1 MKTNILT
8 TALFLITTGI
18 YSQIIEPTRFNL
30 DSLHNPTNSADYK
43 YIRVVENYNNDP
55 KLFIFT
61 EYYRS
66 EKICMKA
73 ISTNKDKPYFVG
85 PHFDYYENGNKKQ
98 QSNYV
103 DNKLNGLQID
113 WYDNN
118 VKKSEKEINWDSKNK
133 DYTIKILQY
142 WNPEGI
148 QTLID
153 GNGECELS
161 DDQIFEKG
169 KLKNGEKQG
178 IWEGKDR
185 IGKFSFTEIYNEG
198 IFVSGI
204 STDENN
210 TKYPYKEL
218 MTKPTPEKGMADFY
232 KHIAKN
238 FRTPK
243 VQGLQGKIYITFAVD
258 KEGNLTDYKILRD
271 IGYQTGTEGI
281 KAIRSYGKWIP
292 GKNRGISAK
301 VLYSIPISVKAVS
314 GNYQNQGSSY
324 ESEMLRNTN
333 PNW

>member
-1 MKTNILT
+1 MQTILLFL
-8 TALFLITTGI
+8 ALFCVPKICI
-18 YSQIIEPTRFNL
+18 SQIIKPTRFNL
-30 DSLHNPTNSADYK
+30 DSLHNPTNRTDYK
-43 YIRVVENYNNDP
+43 YIRVVENYDNDP

-73 ISTNKDKPYFVG
+73 ISTNKDKPNFVG
-85 PHFDYYENGNKKQ
+85 PRFDYYENGNKKQ

-118 VKKSEKEINWDSKNK
+118 VKKSEKEITWDSKNK
-133 DYTIKILQY
+133 DYTIRILQY
-142 WNPEGI
+142 YNPEGT

-161 DDQIFEKG
+161 DDKIFEKG
-169 KLKNGEKQG
+169 KLKNGKKQG
-178 IWEGKDR
+178 VWEGKDL
-185 IGKFSFTEIYNEG
+185 IGKFSFTEIYNDG

-204 STDENN
+204 SSDENN

-218 MTKPTPEKGMADFY
+218 MMKPTPEKGMADFY
-232 KHIAKN
+232 RHIARN

-243 VQGLQGKIYITFAVD
+243 VQGLQGKIYITFVVD

-271 IGYQTGTEGI
+271 IGYQTGAEGI
-281 KAIRSYGKWIP
+281 KAIASYGKWIP
-292 GKNRGISAK
+292 GKTRGVPAK
-301 VLYSIPISVKAVS
+301 VLYSIPIAVKTTS
-314 GNYQNQGSSY
+314 GNFQNQGPSD
-324 ESEMLRNTN
+324 ESEILRNTN